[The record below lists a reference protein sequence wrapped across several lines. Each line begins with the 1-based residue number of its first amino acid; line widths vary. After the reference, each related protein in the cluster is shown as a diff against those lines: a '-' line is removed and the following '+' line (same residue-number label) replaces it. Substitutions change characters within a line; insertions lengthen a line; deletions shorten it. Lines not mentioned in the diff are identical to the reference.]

1 MESHAEIPSNTY
13 TRNSTFWFSYKIDII
28 LGICNGVG
36 ESNEN
41 WDDISLKFYSLNIW
55 IFIIVSF
62 YLFCLHPSLFCSVLF
77 FQYWHF
83 QQYHS
88 ENIILSVI
96 KKEKENRNPFNR
108 ATAVFYFR
116 CGGSYGYQAG
126 INTLFI
132 ALDTLQTAA
141 EEQVFSCE
149 LTIKDL
155 DDVQGEINRPI
166 KEWKTR

>member
-28 LGICNGVG
+28 LGICTGVG

-96 KKEKENRNPFNR
+96 KKKKKIETHSIELLLFFTSDVAVVMDIKQGSIPF
-108 ATAVFYFR
+108 
-116 CGGSYGYQAG
+116 S
-126 INTLFI
+126 LH
-132 ALDTLQTAA
+132 
-141 EEQVFSCE
+141 
-149 LTIKDL
+149 
-155 DDVQGEINRPI
+155 
-166 KEWKTR
+166 

>member
-96 KKEKENRNPFNR
+96 KKKKKIETHSIELLLFFTSDVAVVMDIKQGSIPF
-108 ATAVFYFR
+108 
-116 CGGSYGYQAG
+116 S
-126 INTLFI
+126 LH
-132 ALDTLQTAA
+132 
-141 EEQVFSCE
+141 
-149 LTIKDL
+149 
-155 DDVQGEINRPI
+155 
-166 KEWKTR
+166 